1 MVSNPVTERQASL
14 YGAAVLAGRGPG
26 RSVLTGHL
34 CEGPQMVEP
43 FITARLV
50 QCGVGIVIDQSYNAS
65 RAPAYP
71 RLVGLGLRRSGID
84 RTEGSRGQDT
94 RRI

>member
-1 MVSNPVTERQASL
+1 
-14 YGAAVLAGRGPG
+14 
-26 RSVLTGHL
+26 
-34 CEGPQMVEP
+34 MVEP

-71 RLVGLGLRRSGID
+71 RLVGLRLRRSGID
-84 RTEGSRGQDT
+84 RTEVEYPP
-94 RRI
+94 RRQPRPGHAANLSGKSVERMALLVAPSNACHQYCGGNEVMS